1 MGFDFRTNS
10 PRPRAALLQP
20 RYCRFFGPAAA
31 VLLLAAL
38 TGCLYPDSM
47 RGENRGTGAEYV
59 SVVQTAVDQYVA
71 ANSVLP
77 IKNSTLDTPIYEKY
91 VIDFGKLLDTPYLSV
106 VPPNAFEKGGTNL
119 YVLVDVETKPLVRL
133 LDLRTAQAVNDV
145 QRKVDAHRHAGGG
158 VPLGDPTAAGWHAID
173 YGMLG
178 MSPVQ
183 VKSVFSGRFLTLLIN
198 REGNVIVDYG
208 PDLMTLIQSKALQP
222 KPDSDLRSL
231 LVEHSLY
238 VPVKSAAY
246 YWRNNEPAIAA
257 G

>member
-1 MGFDFRTNS
+1 MGFDFRTYA
-10 PRPRAALLQP
+10 PRQRTALPRNG
-20 RYCRFFGPAAA
+20 RIFGPAAA
-31 VLLLAAL
+31 VLLLIAL

-47 RGENRGTGAEYV
+47 RGENQVTGTEYV
-59 SVVQTAVDQYVA
+59 AVVQSAVDQYVA

-91 VIDFGKLLDTPYLSV
+91 VIDFGKLLDTPYLSM

-158 VPLGDPTAAGWHAID
+158 IPLGDPAAASWHTID
-173 YGMLG
+173 YGALG
-178 MSPVQ
+178 ISPVQ

-198 REGNVIVDYG
+198 REGKVIVDYG

-222 KPDSDLRSL
+222 KSDADLRAL
-231 LVEHSLY
+231 LIEHSLY